1 VTRAALPGPATR
13 SPTTTPVSRSPSAC
27 PTTPRRNQH
36 LRVASRLQHNGVVR
50 RILAIAAP
58 AALAASAALPACF
71 YVDPI
76 NERPSAEII
85 QDTADPG
92 RGTTVE
98 FHAEWSDPD
107 NDKVQLAWAAYA
119 CDGAGA
125 CDPVKFDSRTDP
137 VFDVMVPQTRA
148 DGTTIEAVSIT
159 LDVQDRWGAVA
170 RPQQRVT
177 VPVVDAAP
185 TVSVQDAGHTFDSA
199 YPVGL
204 PITFTALATD
214 PDDATV
220 TLDWQLSPAIG
231 SVPGARSF
239 GPRAPDPKHPELV
252 AYDLVPDVPGLW
264 TVRVTATDP
273 QGGTGQVDR
282 SVQVAADQPPCLGAL
297 DPGLTGGTIVV
308 DQARRFAV
316 LSVSDDINVYPAP
329 SASDPYLRAAGF
341 HWSLAS
347 PATGGALVPLDWDG
361 NDVVV
366 DPADYAPGDELDLRV
381 EISDAVD
388 RTLPCADEAATCSI
402 EANACLQRQTWHLEI
417 R

>member
-1 VTRAALPGPATR
+1 VTAAEQRLRARAA
-13 SPTTTPVSRSPSAC
+13 TTTPLSRSTSGRR
-27 PTTPRRNQH
+27 PRPWRNQH
-36 LRVASRLQHNGVVR
+36 LRVASRLQHNGDVR

-58 AALAASAALPACF
+58 AALAAAAALPGCF

-76 NERPSAEII
+76 NERPAAEIL

-92 RGTTVE
+92 RGGFVK

-107 NDKVQLAWAAYA
+107 NDPVQLAWAVYA
-119 CDGAGA
+119 CGTTGD
-125 CDPVKFDSRTDP
+125 CDATRFDSGTDP
-137 VFDVMVPQTRA
+137 IFGVTVPATRG
-148 DGTTIEAVSIT
+148 DGSTVTSIRVT

-170 RPQQRVT
+170 RPEQRVT

-185 TVSVQDAGHTFDSA
+185 TVEVQDTGHTFNDA

-204 PITFTALATD
+204 PITFTAVATD
-214 PDDATV
+214 PDDTDV
-220 TLDWQLSPAIG
+220 TLDWMLSPAAG
-231 SVPGARSF
+231 SDPTARSF
-239 GPRAPDPKHPELV
+239 TPRAPDPKHPEQV

-273 QGGTGQVDR
+273 QGLTGQRDL
-282 SVQVAADQPPCLGAL
+282 SVQVAPDQPPCLGAL
-297 DPGLTGGTIVV
+297 DPALGGGTIVV

-316 LSVSDDINVYPAP
+316 LSVIDDINVYPAP
-329 SASDPYLRAAGF
+329 SSNDPYLKAAGF

-347 PATGGALVPLDWDG
+347 PATGGVLAPLALDG
-361 NDVVV
+361 NDAVI
-366 DPADYAPGDELDLRV
+366 DPADYAPGDQLDLRV
-381 EISDAVD
+381 EISDAVA
-388 RTLPCADEAATCSI
+388 RTLPCADDAATCSI